1 MSSTPLITRR
11 LAITA
16 TATATSL
23 AVFPTRAA
31 HAAQKTFTIGYQ
43 KGTVTLILAKAN
55 RAFEKKLAP
64 LGWHVR
70 WAEFTSGPPM
80 LEALAAGAIHFAC
93 TGNSPVI
100 FAQASGTPLVYVA
113 ATRPSP
119 KSIAILKPSG
129 SPLNTVTA
137 LKGKKVAVAQ
147 GSSAHYLLV
156 SALAHAGVNYDDVTK
171 VFLQPADALA
181 AFSSGAIDA
190 WSIWDPFYA
199 LAQGNGAEIITNGTG
214 LTPNRGFYTTGQ
226 AFARA
231 HPDLLNVAIGVLNEL
246 DLWQAAHQTAAAQ
259 VISPVMG
266 VPEPVLKV
274 WFGRETYGVSHLTPD
289 IFVDQQ
295 KVADAFYQLG
305 LIPKAI
311 DVTADA
317 WSG

>member
-1 MSSTPLITRR
+1 MPPIPLLTRR
-11 LAITA
+11 LAIATTA
-16 TATATSL
+16 TTASL
-23 AVFPTRAA
+23 ALLPVRAA
-31 HAAQKTFTIGYQ
+31 RAAQKTFIIGYQ
-43 KGTVTLILAKAN
+43 KGTVTLILAKAQHV
-55 RAFEKKLAP
+55 FEKKLAP
-64 LGWHVR
+64 LGWQVS

-100 FAQASGTPLVYVA
+100 FAQASGTDLVYIA

-119 KSIAILKPSG
+119 KAIAILKPSG
-129 SPLNTVTA
+129 SPLGTIAA

-181 AFSSGAIDA
+181 AFSSGAVDA

-199 LAQGNGAEIITNGTG
+199 LAQGQGAEVLTNGTG
-214 LTPNRGFYTTGQ
+214 LMPNRSFYTTGR
-226 AFARA
+226 AFAQA
-231 HPDLLNVAIGVLNEL
+231 HPERLRAAIEVLNEL
-246 DLWQAAHQTAAAQ
+246 DLWQAAHRSASAQ

-266 VPEPVLKV
+266 VPASVLEV
-274 WFGRETYGVSHLTPD
+274 WFGRENYGVSRLTPD
-289 IFVDQQ
+289 IFADQQ
-295 KVADAFYQLG
+295 KVADAFYRLG

-311 DVTADA
+311 NVTADSWA
-317 WSG
+317 S